1 MTRTMRTSYELW
13 TMRKQFA
20 LQLAST
26 TFMTYIMCLTSRV
39 PSRFHVS
46 RSTGLI
52 YMSEL
57 MPGKSKAPT
66 QSFNLTSHPAFDPTS
81 PRMYWNEATPFRL
94 TPNMQHFLNP
104 IGIEG
109 LLTTGIMA
117 IARSLTPPE
126 VGVSPL

>member
-1 MTRTMRTSYELW
+1 MKTSYELW

-46 RSTGLI
+46 RNTGLI

-57 MPGKSKAPT
+57 MPGNVS
-66 QSFNLTSHPAFDPTS
+66 
-81 PRMYWNEATPFRL
+81 ATYK
-94 TPNMQHFLNP
+94 NS
-104 IGIEG
+104 G
-109 LLTTGIMA
+109 L
-117 IARSLTPPE
+117 R
-126 VGVSPL
+126 